1 MSPSAHAG
9 ALRVVSGDEAARL
22 EAGDSC
28 TCLAEAPHRFD
39 SRDGDVEA
47 PDLPRHRTIL
57 TDAD

>member
-1 MSPSAHAG
+1 
-9 ALRVVSGDEAARL
+9 VSGDEAARH

-28 TCLAEAPHRFD
+28 ACLAEAPHRFD
-39 SRDGDVEA
+39 NRDGDVEA